1 MSWLINQVSIEER
14 TCKVDMLTFQVF
26 PPWNLNGLF
35 HTTSQDVYSFK
46 SVLEVDL
53 LGAEDELR
61 SCKRVRGNLEKRKLA
76 WRTGGRKLGET
87 CCFLRFKNTSPSIF
101 AWQPWPVRRMYP
113 GSSVVSCYMGFLFD
127 FPGAALV
134 VLSHFNHDWH
144 LNPHCDSFPRLMTEV
159 PRLCSICD

>member
-76 WRTGGRKLGET
+76 WRTGGENLVKL
-87 CCFLRFKNTSPSIF
+87 
-101 AWQPWPVRRMYP
+101 
-113 GSSVVSCYMGFLFD
+113 VVSWDSRILPLHLCMTTLTCTSYVSWFFGRFLLHGVFID

-144 LNPHCDSFPRLMTEV
+144 LNPHCDSLPRLMAEV

>member
-26 PPWNLNGLF
+26 PPWNLNVLF

-87 CCFLRFKNTSPSIF
+87 CCFLRFKNTSPSSLHDNLDLYAVCILVLRSF
-101 AWQPWPVRRMYP
+101 PVTW
-113 GSSVVSCYMGFLFD
+113 GFYW
-127 FPGAALV
+127 FPGCCARCLV
-134 VLSHFNHDWH
+134 AFQ
-144 LNPHCDSFPRLMTEV
+144 PRLALES
-159 PRLCSICD
+159 PLW